1 MAFPAKQTA
10 SPTQGYQ
17 QKNVHDMKASRIYMF
32 CFENDVRLVCYK
44 LDTK

>member
-1 MAFPAKQTA
+1 MAFPGKQTA

-17 QKNVHDMKASRIYMF
+17 QKNVHDMKASCIYMF

-44 LDTK
+44 LETK